1 MTTGTLT
8 LTQRLASGV
17 EVPVAYTLALTA
29 EERQRSRLRIER
41 PNEPVIFLRLPRGT
55 QLQDGDFLRAED
67 GTTVKVVAQLEP
79 VMTVTASGPLD
90 LLRAAYHL
98 GNRHVPLE
106 IQPSY
111 LRLSPDPVL
120 RQLLAHQAVQIID
133 EIQPFYPERGG
144 YQHSHTK

>member
-1 MTTGTLT
+1 MTTSTLT
-8 LTQRLASGV
+8 VTHRVASGF
-17 EVPVAYTLALTA
+17 EVPIAYTLALTA
-29 EERQRSRLRIER
+29 EERQRSRLRIEQ
-41 PNEPVIFLRLPRGT
+41 PNGPVIFLRLPRGT
-55 QLQDGDFLRAED
+55 QLQDGDFLQAED
-67 GTTVKVVAQLEP
+67 GTTVKVVAQPEP
-79 VMTVTASGPLD
+79 VMTVTASSPLD

-120 RQLLAHQAVQIID
+120 RQLLAHQAVQVVD

-144 YQHSHTK
+144 YQHSHTN

>member
-1 MTTGTLT
+1 MTTRTLT
-8 LTQRLASGV
+8 LNQRLASEG

-29 EERQRSRLRIER
+29 EQRQRSRLRIEY
-41 PNEPVIFLRLPRGT
+41 PNGPVIFLRLPRGT
-55 QLQDGDFLRAED
+55 QLQDGDVLQAED
-67 GTTVKVVAQLEP
+67 GTTVKVLAQPEP
-79 VMTVTASGPLD
+79 VMTVTADSPLQ

-120 RQLLAHQAVQIID
+120 RQLLAHQAVQVID
-133 EIQPFYPERGG
+133 EVQPFYPERGG
-144 YQHSHTK
+144 YEHSHTD